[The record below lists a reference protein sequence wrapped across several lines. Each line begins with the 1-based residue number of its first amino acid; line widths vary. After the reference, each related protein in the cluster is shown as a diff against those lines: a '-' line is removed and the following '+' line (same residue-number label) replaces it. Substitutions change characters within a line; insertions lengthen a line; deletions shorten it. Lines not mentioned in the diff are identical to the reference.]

1 MLQESVMCK
10 AFSLL
15 AVLMLNA
22 CAHSGDLPTPRAG
35 NDPDISKP
43 RVAGRAAGA
52 GGSHAPGGT
61 GLGSG
66 TMGAESFSG
75 AGSVR

>member
-1 MLQESVMCK
+1 MRNGFALAVM
-10 AFSLL
+10 ASLL
-15 AVLMLNA
+15 VA
-22 CAHSGDLPTPRAG
+22 CAHSGEMPTVRAG
-35 NDPDISKP
+35 NDPDPAKA
-43 RVAGRAAGA
+43 RAGGRAAGA

>member
-1 MLQESVMCK
+1 MRKVVALSI
-10 AFSLL
+10 
-15 AVLMLNA
+15 AVALGAA
-22 CAHSGDLPTPRAG
+22 CAHSGDMPTVRAG
-35 NDPDISKP
+35 NDPDPAKA

-66 TMGAESFSG
+66 TMGAGSFSG

>member
-1 MLQESVMCK
+1 MRNL
-10 AFSLL
+10 FTL
-15 AVLMLNA
+15 AVVASLVAA
-22 CAHSGDLPTPRAG
+22 CAHSGEMPTVRAG
-35 NDPDISKP
+35 NDPDPAKA
-43 RVAGRAAGA
+43 RAGGRAAGA

>member
-1 MLQESVMCK
+1 MRNLV
-10 AFSLL
+10 ALVVVA
-15 AVLMLNA
+15 AVLAA
-22 CAHSGDLPTPRAG
+22 CAHGGDMPTVRAG
-35 NDPDISKP
+35 NDPDPAKA
-43 RVAGRAAGA
+43 RAGGRAAGA

-66 TMGAESFSG
+66 TMGAEGFSG

>member
-1 MLQESVMCK
+1 MRNCF
-10 AFSLL
+10 AF
-15 AVLMLNA
+15 AVGACLVAA
-22 CAHSGDLPTPRAG
+22 CAHSGDMPTVRAG
-35 NDPDISKP
+35 NDPDPAKA
-43 RVAGRAAGA
+43 RAGGRAAGA
-52 GGSHAPGGT
+52 GGSHAPNGS

>member
-1 MLQESVMCK
+1 MRN
-10 AFSLL
+10 LL
-15 AVLMLNA
+15 ALFIAAALLAA
-22 CAHSGDLPTPRAG
+22 CAHAGDMPTVRAG
-35 NDPDISKP
+35 NDPDPAKA
-43 RVAGRAAGA
+43 RAGGRASGA

>member
-1 MLQESVMCK
+1 MRRI
-10 AFSLL
+10 L
-15 AVLMLNA
+15 ALVVSAALAAA
-22 CAHSGDLPTPRAG
+22 CAHSGDMPSVRAG
-35 NDPDISKP
+35 NDPDPAAKA
-43 RVAGRAAGA
+43 RFAGRAAGA

>member
-1 MLQESVMCK
+1 MRN
-10 AFSLL
+10 LL
-15 AVLMLNA
+15 AIALVVSLTGA
-22 CAHSGDLPTPRAG
+22 CAHSGDMPGVRAG
-35 NDPDISKP
+35 NDPDPAKARS
-43 RVAGRAAGA
+43 AGRAGGA

-66 TMGAESFSG
+66 TMGAETFSG

>member
-1 MLQESVMCK
+1 MPKIVIAL
-10 AFSLL
+10 SLL
-15 AVLMLNA
+15 ALASA
-22 CAHSGDLPTPRAG
+22 CAHTGDMPSVRAG
-35 NDPDISKP
+35 NDPDTAKA
-43 RVAGRAAGA
+43 RTAGRAAGA

>member
-1 MLQESVMCK
+1 MWKFANAIALI
-10 AFSLL
+10 
-15 AVLMLNA
+15 AVATA
-22 CAHSGDLPTPRAG
+22 CAHTGDMPTVRAG
-35 NDPDISKP
+35 NEPDGSKA
-43 RVAGRAAGA
+43 RFAGRAAGA

-75 AGSVR
+75 SGSVR

>member
-1 MLQESVMCK
+1 MWKV
-10 AFSLL
+10 FTLL
-15 AVLMLNA
+15 AIVTLSA
-22 CAHSGDLPTPRAG
+22 CAHTGDMPTPRAG
-35 NDPDISKP
+35 NDPDNSKA